1 MRPSGVA
8 KLGNSQSYCLATS
21 GVAPGISTSK
31 GSSCALTSTMRTT
44 STSPIFHFLMCSTA
58 MAFSSGLLAISR
70 WLKGRKRRPPQ
81 DHIRSLLG
89 NHHHGRI
96 RVSAHKGRKD
106 RGIGDPQS
114 IDTPDLEFGSDDRGV
129 VNTHTAASGRMKD
142 GCSGSTEITFERV
155 IAFHVWTRQKLGP
168 LVAGESRG
176 CEYPACQPEAAHKR
190 LEVFGHA
197 QNTWIDNRRCTWIRT

>member
-96 RVSAHKGRKD
+96 RVSAHKGRED
-106 RGIGDPQS
+106 RGIGDAQT
-114 IDTPDLEFGSDDRGV
+114 IDTPDLEFGSDDRVV
-129 VNTHTAASGRMKD
+129 VNTHTAASGRMID
-142 GCSGSTEITFERV
+142 RCSGTAEIILERV
-155 IAFHVWTRQKLGP
+155 VAFDRRTRQKLGR
-168 LVAGESRG
+168 LVAGEGGG
-176 CEYPACQPEAAHKR
+176 CEYPARQLEATRER

-197 QNTWIDNRRCTWIRT
+197 